1 MNWWKYLKPQNTLG
15 GYESLKVWI
24 QINSYN
30 YVTISEVN
38 GDEFALLLIE
48 LRTARNAGQ
57 GVIWDGVYPTAVI
70 RTSVVVKIETGV
82 KTC

>member
-1 MNWWKYLKPQNTLG
+1 MKPQNTLG
-15 GYESLKVWI
+15 GYESLKLWI

-38 GDEFALLLIE
+38 VDEFALLLVV
-48 LRTARNAGQ
+48 LRTAGNAGK
-57 GVIWDGVYPTAVI
+57 GVMWDCVYPTTLI
-70 RTSVVVKIETGV
+70 GTSVMVKIEIGV